1 MSNPITPLSAVQ
13 ERVARLRRLDAC
25 AVSDAFDRLKLSGV
39 VSGVP
44 RQSGAGRIAGVA
56 VTVKLDADSPPA
68 GPPPA
73 QASACSSSVQ
83 GSPRG
88 TARAS
93 HATPPRHLGTAA
105 IEIAGPDN
113 VIVVEQRTGIE
124 AGCWGG
130 LLTLG
135 AKVRGVAGVVA
146 DGPVRDIDEARMYDF
161 PIFTRA
167 LTATTARGRV
177 VERSTNAPVIAWG
190 MTVNPGDYVIADA
203 SAVIF
208 IAAVDIDRV
217 LEVAESIAARE
228 ANMAKAILAGVPIS
242 KVMGGD
248 YETMLRG

>member
-1 MSNPITPLSAVQ
+1 MSNPVEPRSVVEDRAVQ

-56 VTVKLDADSPPA
+56 VTVTLDATPKPDASPPPP
-68 GPPPA
+68 GSPPPD
-73 QASACSSSVQ
+73 
-83 GSPRG
+83 
-88 TARAS
+88 
-93 HATPPRHLGTAA
+93 PPRHLGTAA
-105 IEIAGPDN
+105 VEMAGPDN

-146 DGPVRDIDEARMYDF
+146 DGPVRDIDEARAYDF
-161 PIFTRA
+161 PIFTRS

-177 VERSTNAPVIAWG
+177 VERATNEPVTAWG
-190 MTVNPGDYVIADA
+190 MTVSPGDYVIADA

-208 IAAVDIDRV
+208 IAAVNIDRV
-217 LEVAESIAARE
+217 LEVAEAIAARE
-228 ANMAKAILAGVPIS
+228 ASMAKAILAGVPIS

-248 YETMLRG
+248 YETMLKG

>member
-1 MSNPITPLSAVQ
+1 
-13 ERVARLRRLDAC
+13 LRRLDAC

-44 RQSGAGRIAGVA
+44 RQSGAARIAGVA
-56 VTVKLDADSPPA
+56 VTVKLDAGSTSAGAPSP
-68 GPPPA
+68 PPPA

-83 GSPRG
+83 GSPGG

-93 HATPPRHLGTAA
+93 HATPPPRHLGTAA
-105 IEIAGPDN
+105 IEIAGPDS
-113 VIVVEQRTGIE
+113 VIVVEQRTGIH

-146 DGPVRDIDEARMYDF
+146 DGPVRDIDEARLYDF

-177 VERSTNAPVIAWG
+177 VERSTNAAVTAWG
-190 MTVNPGDYVIADA
+190 VTVHPGDYVIADA

-208 IAAVDIDRV
+208 IAAADIDQV

-228 ANMAKAILAGVPIS
+228 ASMAKAILAGVPIS

-248 YETMLRG
+248 YETMLKG

>member
-1 MSNPITPLSAVQ
+1 VSNPVEPLSAVQ

-25 AVSDAFDRLKLSGV
+25 AVSDAFDRLKLTGV
-39 VSGVP
+39 VPGVP

-68 GPPPA
+68 VPPA
-73 QASACSSSVQ
+73 S
-83 GSPRG
+83 G
-88 TARAS
+88 
-93 HATPPRHLGTAA
+93 PPRHLGTAA

-113 VIVVEQRTGIE
+113 VIVVEQRSGIE

-161 PIFTRA
+161 PIFTRT

-190 MTVNPGDYVIADA
+190 VTVNPGDYVIADA

-208 IAAVDIDRV
+208 VAAADIDPV

-248 YETMLRG
+248 YETMLWG

>member
-1 MSNPITPLSAVQ
+1 MSNPVVPAV
-13 ERVARLRRLDAC
+13 EDRVARLRRLDAC

-39 VSGVP
+39 VPGVP

-56 VTVKLDADSPPA
+56 VTVKLDADSPSA
-68 GPPPA
+68 GPH
-73 QASACSSSVQ
+73 S
-83 GSPRG
+83 G
-88 TARAS
+88 
-93 HATPPRHLGTAA
+93 PPRHLGTAA

-113 VIVVEQRTGIE
+113 VIVVEQRSGIE

-146 DGPVRDIDEARMYDF
+146 DGPVRDIDEARMHDF

-177 VERSTNAPVIAWG
+177 VERSTNAPVMAWG
-190 MTVNPGDYVIADA
+190 VTVNPGDYVIADA

-208 IAAVDIDRV
+208 IAAGDIDRV

>member
-1 MSNPITPLSAVQ
+1 VSNPVEQLPAIQ

-39 VSGVP
+39 VTGVP

-56 VTVKLDADSPPA
+56 VTVKLDA
-68 GPPPA
+68 
-73 QASACSSSVQ
+73 
-83 GSPRG
+83 GSPSPG
-88 TARAS
+88 SSTGPS
-93 HATPPRHLGTAA
+93 RHLGTAA

-113 VIVVEQRTGIE
+113 VIVVEQRTGVE

-135 AKVRGVAGVVA
+135 AKVRGVAGVIA
-146 DGPVRDIDEARMYDF
+146 DGPVRDMDEARMYDF
-161 PIFTRA
+161 PIFTRT

-190 MTVNPGDYVIADA
+190 VTVNPGDYVIADA

-208 IAAVDIDRV
+208 IAAADIDRV

-248 YETMLRG
+248 YETMLRVE

>member
-1 MSNPITPLSAVQ
+1 MSNPVEPLSAVQ

-56 VTVKLDADSPPA
+56 VTVKLDAGPASP
-68 GPPPA
+68 
-73 QASACSSSVQ
+73 
-83 GSPRG
+83 GSPSG
-88 TARAS
+88 
-93 HATPPRHLGTAA
+93 PPRHLGTAA
-105 IEIAGPDN
+105 IEIAGPDS
-113 VIVVEQRTGIE
+113 VIVVEQRSGIE

-146 DGPVRDIDEARMYDF
+146 DGPVRDIDEARMHEF

-167 LTATTARGRV
+167 LTARTARGRV
-177 VERSTNAPVIAWG
+177 VERSTNAAVIAWG
-190 MTVNPGDYVIADA
+190 VTVNPGDYVIADA

-248 YETMLRG
+248 YEMMLRG

>member
-1 MSNPITPLSAVQ
+1 VSNPVAAAAAIQA
-13 ERVARLRRLDAC
+13 RVARLRRLDAC

-39 VSGVP
+39 VPGVP

-56 VTVKLDADSPPA
+56 VTVKLDASPKQDASPMLDASPP
-68 GPPPA
+68 PP
-73 QASACSSSVQ
+73 
-83 GSPRG
+83 G
-88 TARAS
+88 
-93 HATPPRHLGTAA
+93 PPRHLGTAA
-105 IEIAGPDN
+105 VEMAGPDD
-113 VIVVEQRTGIE
+113 VIVVEQRIE

-146 DGPVRDIDEARMYDF
+146 DGPVRDIDEARAYDF

-177 VERSTNAPVIAWG
+177 VERATNEPVTPWG
-190 MTVNPGDYVIADA
+190 VTVNPGDYVIADA

-208 IAAVDIDRV
+208 IAAVNIDRV
-217 LEVAESIAARE
+217 LEVAEGIAARE
-228 ANMAKAILAGVPIS
+228 ASMAKAILAGIPIS

-248 YETMLRG
+248 YETMLKG